1 MLYQL
6 RLLFVSFC
14 IKGVIQS
21 VQGSETCIVDTSL
34 LTMMWQNTNT
44 EPVVCVNGC
53 TGENLLSTKLRRR
66 QWSHLNH
73 AAYKVID
80 AATIHSNLRRHP
92 EDEEQAAEKWK
103 GLRNEE
109 EKREVFLS

>member
-1 MLYQL
+1 M
-6 RLLFVSFC
+6 
-14 IKGVIQS
+14 
-21 VQGSETCIVDTSL
+21 
-34 LTMMWQNTNT
+34 
-44 EPVVCVNGC
+44 NGC

-66 QWSHLNH
+66 SPPEGHISIMPRT
-73 AAYKVID
+73 KVID